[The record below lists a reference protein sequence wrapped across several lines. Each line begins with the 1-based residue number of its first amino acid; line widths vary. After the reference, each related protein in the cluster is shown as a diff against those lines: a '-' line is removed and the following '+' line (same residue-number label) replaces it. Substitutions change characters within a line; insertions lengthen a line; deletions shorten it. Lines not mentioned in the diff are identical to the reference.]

1 MQEKQS
7 KLKTLRAKKG
17 VSQSELAKLSG
28 VNLRSIQNYEIERRD
43 LSNANIEQ
51 IVNLSN
57 ALQIPFYEFLT
68 DKVKESV
75 IININKYHKPEH

>member
-1 MQEKQS
+1 MQEK
-7 KLKTLRAKKG
+7 LKALRAKKG